1 MDNDSQAIAGC
12 ATILIL
18 LIAAPFIIAAVP
30 VLLGATLGFLGFWA
44 VVLFVSAVFRS
55 IFK

>member
-1 MDNDSQAIAGC
+1 MENDNSLAGC
-12 ATILIL
+12 GIILGL

-44 VVLFVSAVFRS
+44 VVLVLAAVARR
-55 IFK
+55 IFG